1 MGRLTSFK
9 KVLPRSPR
17 CSLPWP
23 RPLFSRRELK
33 TALQI
38 LTWRHARAACTVSWL
53 SLGLSV
59 YYLVTRSARTCAETC
74 RGRSCRG
81 VSWVRFGFAS
91 CFCVFC
97 SSVRPAPLPHR
108 HPAHQRH
115 PAHPPPPRAPR
126 HSRRERGG
134 GGSEKRLLGDEVLGD
149 EYYTRTPPC
158 ARTREKSRT
167 PRGDIFFFC
176 TPASLTTR
184 KGPSPAVPFV
194 VPVRA
199 SLL

>member
-134 GGSEKRLLGDEVLGD
+134 EGAKSGYWETRFWETSTILALLRVRERERNL
-149 EYYTRTPPC
+149 
-158 ARTREKSRT
+158 ARRVVTYS
-167 PRGDIFFFC
+167 
-176 TPASLTTR
+176 S
-184 KGPSPAVPFV
+184 FV
-194 VPVRA
+194 RRP
-199 SLL
+199 L